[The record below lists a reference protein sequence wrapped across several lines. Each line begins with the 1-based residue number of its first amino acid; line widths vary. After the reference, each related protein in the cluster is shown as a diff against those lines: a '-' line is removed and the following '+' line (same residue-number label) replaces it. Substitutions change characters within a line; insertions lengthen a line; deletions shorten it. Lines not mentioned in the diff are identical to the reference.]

1 MKQRIF
7 SFLFGVVVLFTMFD
21 ITAYAKQ
28 NDMREIAYI
37 SKEIQKQD
45 VQSTLNTISDSVE
58 SSSDFFYDGIR
69 AVSIAKTHVD
79 NDQNIYGSST
89 YQDRKKC
96 TNGWLCAEFVATCV
110 CEGGGLSRN
119 YLSPSGST
127 FRENLL
133 ASGYCTEYVV
143 RVRGDGY
150 IHKADFTGVIAPG
163 DVVFYKC
170 PNYEGGKPYVHTV
183 MFAGWRSDGLLQAYA
198 HNGRNTGNAQYYKN
212 CGYCNADISEA
223 HILHFN
229 KNNYTGNQLPQGVV
243 DLIEGR
249 EGAIEILGW
258 AFDRDDSSKSLTI
271 NVYVGGPAGV
281 GKLYSVVADISR
293 PDVVGAYPGVNE
305 KCGFHNIVYVSE
317 RGEQEVYVY
326 AVDAND
332 SSKSTLLIEK
342 TVTIRN
348 IPFSIQF
355 GQDTLVMER
364 GDSTELSCS
373 FKGDGIYSLA
383 YLFSDPSIASLTK
396 VTGVDWTTGVC
407 TLHFE
412 ALTAGTTKFTFYL
425 KDKEGNLLFNESMTI
440 TVKVPLTEETYV
452 IKYDANGGS
461 GAPAQQTKTY
471 GSTLTLSSTKP
482 TRTGYT
488 FKNWNTKADGSGT
501 SYAPGASYTGNAA
514 LTLYAQWTVDTYAV
528 KYDANGGSGAPAQQ
542 TKTYGS
548 TLTLSSTKP
557 TRTGYTFKNWNTKAD
572 GSGTS
577 YAPGA
582 SYTTNAALTLYAQ
595 WTVNTYAVKYDA
607 NGGSGAPA
615 QQTKTYGS
623 TLTLSSTKPTRTG
636 YTFKNWNTKADG
648 SGTSYASGTGY
659 TGNAALTLYAQWTA
673 NTYAVKYDANGGSG
687 APAQQ
692 TKTYGSTLTLSSTK
706 PSRTGYTFKNWNTK
720 ADGSGTSYASGASY
734 TENVALTL
742 YAQWTV
748 NTYAVKYDANGGSGA
763 PAQQTKTYGKTLT
776 LSSTKP
782 TRTGYTFKNWNIK
795 ADGSGTSYAPGTS
808 YTGNAALTL
817 YAQWTVNTYAVKYDA
832 NGGSGAPAQQTKT
845 YGKTLT
851 LSSTKPTRTGYTFK
865 NWNIKADGSGT
876 SYAPGTSYTGNA
888 ALTLY
893 AQWEPLLKVSPI
905 SDITFT
911 GREVKPEVVIT
922 DNGKVLKKGTDY
934 TVVYKNNINVNTIKK
949 VNEGIGSD
957 FNENLPYVA
966 VIGKGNYSGTIY
978 INFNIV
984 ALPISDTSG
993 NPTAGITLNLS
1004 ENLVCNN
1011 TSAQT
1016 VFKSIRSTVAMREG
1030 QDFLLSLKTVSA
1042 KDATGKA
1049 VPSGTSLTENRI
1061 PTGYTGSFQLK
1072 IMGKGN
1078 YSGTITKNI
1087 YVQEKNHLLSTAI
1100 ITLGSNLKTTT
1111 YTGSAIQLTP
1121 GYYDKVK
1128 KQHFIVKNNA
1138 VSTTVASAN
1147 DVFTVKCGNEYLVAG
1162 RDYTISYSGNNSV
1175 GTATMTLTGNG
1186 EYSGTKSITF
1196 KVAGAQFNVS
1206 KVTVSGI
1213 VDKDYTGKPVTQ
1225 SGLKLYY
1232 SIGNGKTKE
1241 LISGQDY
1248 VVSYKN
1254 NTNKGTATVQFTGLA
1269 SAGYTGSFSKT
1280 FKINAVSI
1288 NDTAKVIRG
1297 SSMSNISISYAKGGA
1312 KPSGM
1317 VALTN
1322 VSGAKLVEGKDYKI
1336 TYKNNKIIANTMAV
1350 APPIMIIQGVGNYTG
1365 NISVPF
1371 SITQKA
1377 ITSADIKVT
1386 VSQIQYNPKA
1396 KDSYVY
1402 MPSVKVTDQG
1412 VNMVRNV
1419 DYTMEYVKNTKADYD
1434 AYQKKVAN
1442 GTAKIEDCPRVVVR
1456 AKAGGNYTGT
1466 DALVIELPIYPTKIK
1481 NTNVKII
1488 ITEMT
1493 YSGMQLT
1500 PKVAV
1505 YYNDDSKAMQ
1515 RAKYITNENELL
1527 ALGFVKL
1534 TANTDYVLEYGTNI
1548 VSGRNKGKVTI
1559 IGTGKTFGG
1568 KITGSFTINAKELK
1582 IIE

>member
-482 TRTGYT
+482 
-488 FKNWNTKADGSGT
+488 
-501 SYAPGASYTGNAA
+501 
-514 LTLYAQWTVDTYAV
+514 
-528 KYDANGGSGAPAQQ
+528 
-542 TKTYGS
+542 
-548 TLTLSSTKP
+548 
-557 TRTGYTFKNWNTKAD
+557 
-572 GSGTS
+572 
-577 YAPGA
+577 
-582 SYTTNAALTLYAQ
+582 
-595 WTVNTYAVKYDA
+595 
-607 NGGSGAPA
+607 
-615 QQTKTYGS
+615 
-623 TLTLSSTKPTRTG
+623 
-636 YTFKNWNTKADG
+636 
-648 SGTSYASGTGY
+648 
-659 TGNAALTLYAQWTA
+659 
-673 NTYAVKYDANGGSG
+673 
-687 APAQQ
+687 
-692 TKTYGSTLTLSSTK
+692 
-706 PSRTGYTFKNWNTK
+706 SRTGYTFKNWNTK

-734 TENVALTL
+734 TENV
-742 YAQWTV
+742 
-748 NTYAVKYDANGGSGA
+748 
-763 PAQQTKTYGKTLT
+763 
-776 LSSTKP
+776 
-782 TRTGYTFKNWNIK
+782 
-795 ADGSGTSYAPGTS
+795 
-808 YTGNAALTL
+808 ALTL